1 MLVLATIAML
11 GLSSAAFA
19 ENAVPAMKEGA
30 QLTHTQASVIHKRR
44 LSHRV
49 GARKF
54 DVAYTTTRIIKSGK
68 PRIKPTATARKAC
81 RSMQVPTGRCE
92 QRRPSDIASE
102 VNVGGLGDRGHLCE
116 CSGL

>member
-1 MLVLATIAML
+1 MSKTMLVLATIAML

-54 DVAYTTTRIIKSGK
+54 DVAYHHNPHYQVRQASHQANSNGKKSLPK
-68 PRIKPTATARKAC
+68 HASANRKM
-81 RSMQVPTGRCE
+81 RTK
-92 QRRPSDIASE
+92 AS
-102 VNVGGLGDRGHLCE
+102 
-116 CSGL
+116 S